1 MQQLR
6 ITHYVSRITFHVLRI
21 CSMSIVGKLY
31 DGFRKGALCWAR
43 NWFGRP
49 GERVILYLL
58 LLPDVTRLLI
68 NLLSDTRV
76 FLLDKLFVA
85 GVLLYILSPIDL
97 FPEILI
103 GPFGLIEDFILALI
117 VLYRLLGNPY
127 NTEAIREHW
136 KGDPGTMTKIQGG
149 CQYLRRLMQRRRW

>member
-1 MQQLR
+1 
-6 ITHYVSRITFHVLRI
+6 
-21 CSMSIVGKLY
+21 MSIVGKLY
-31 DGFRKGALCWAR
+31 DGFREGALRLAR
-43 NWFGRP
+43 NWFGRR
-49 GERVILYLL
+49 GERVTLALL
-58 LLPDVTRLLI
+58 FLPDVTRLLI

-85 GVLLYILSPIDL
+85 GVLLYIISPIDV
-97 FPEILI
+97 FPEILT
-103 GPFGLIEDFILALI
+103 GPFGLVEDLILALI

-127 NTEAIREHW
+127 NAEAIRDHW